1 MRGTVVGE
9 TVPCSRSIID
19 VDTSVFKGCDYQ
31 LASFICRVSVLLAEK
46 LLMAGNT
53 ILRYVH
59 SLTEDIVSGLEVLF
73 GGRIHEI
80 PDHWTHVTKID
91 PEVDRQ
97 LPLLY
102 SRYLE
107 HTSAVSVGGSSNVTP
122 INTEETFRLLS
133 RVSSPILH
141 EPSDPSHV
149 TDVTRESADFLA
161 IPEVLNGSSEAF
173 VGTLGAGIDS
183 LRSSVVPRLLDRK
196 LPIWLRK
203 RLDPQLSAL
212 LTSILLNKAL
222 FEAYII
228 QNPDSAAAREA
239 DVTGADVLTP
249 DAARRHAIGADIHL
263 QSEVVYVEYSGTYGG
278 QEATAVISAICEDLE
293 WSRLWYGGGIENRDQ
308 VREVT
313 EAGADA
319 VVIGNLF
326 HEIASEEFE
335 LYERSRSEWC
345 LEGSWN
351 INEFGAWISENVDIA
366 STATARYL
374 STVDVDSPEETA
386 TRLLATTLSTYAGI
400 EQIRSKYSEQTPR
413 EQCEAFFEEYPQ
425 CGYLLRPNQE
435 EYIEEIFSRI
445 SDSVASGDR
454 DIIRHTPVVQL

>member
-1 MRGTVVGE
+1 M
-9 TVPCSRSIID
+9 
-19 VDTSVFKGCDYQ
+19 
-31 LASFICRVSVLLAEK
+31 SVLLTEK

-53 ILRYVH
+53 ILRYVR
-59 SLTEDIVSGLEVLF
+59 SLAEDTVSGLEVLL
-73 GGRIHEI
+73 GGRVHEI
-80 PDHWTHVTKID
+80 PDQWTHVTKID

-122 INTEETFRLLS
+122 MNTEETFRLLS

-173 VGTLGAGIDS
+173 IGTLGAGIDS

-196 LPIWLRK
+196 LPIWLRR

-228 QNPDSAAAREA
+228 QNPDSTAAQEA

-278 QEATAVISAICEDLE
+278 QEATAVISAISEDLE
-293 WSRLWYGGGIENRDQ
+293 WSKLWYGGGIESRDQ

-313 EAGADA
+313 EAGADT

-345 LEGSWN
+345 LEKSSN
-351 INEFGAWISENVDIA
+351 IDEFEAWISETVDIT

-374 STVDVDSPEETA
+374 STADVDSAEEA
-386 TRLLATTLSTYAGI
+386 AIRLLATTLSTYAGI
-400 EQIRSKYSEQTPR
+400 EQIISKYSERTPQ
-413 EQCEAFFEEYPQ
+413 EQREAFLEEYPQ
-425 CGYLLRPNQE
+425 CGHFLRPNPE
-435 EYIEEIFSRI
+435 EYIQAIFSRI
-445 SDSVASGDR
+445 SDPVDSGER
-454 DIIRHTPVVQL
+454 DMIRHIPIVQLGRL